1 MAHHSVCAVRLRRFS
16 VHKLINLEESLLVSL
31 MLASMI
37 FVRASMAGVT
47 ISRRY
52 LRMNKAILPPALLL
66 GILLS
71 TISLIPRG
79 SMFLT
84 IGLNLL
90 WVSDDLLSWRR
101 LSHHP
106 GSSFAGLSSLPLV
119 WHIWKGDF
127 YEWLEHSHRRWGRII
142 RVSHIHPSCLL
153 LLTSTQASG
162 LTDSQHLTLISFAA
176 WIARSSAA
184 QGLDGM
190 EPLSTLTHS
199 TNPM

>member
-1 MAHHSVCAVRLRRFS
+1 MAHHIVCAFRFHRLS
-16 VHKLINLEESLLVSL
+16 VHKLINLEESLLVSS

-37 FVRASMAGVT
+37 FVRASMVGAT
-47 ISRRY
+47 FNRRY
-52 LRMNKAILPPALLL
+52 LRTNKALLHPVLLL

-71 TISLIPRG
+71 TISLVPRD
-79 SMFLT
+79 SMSLT

-106 GSSFAGLSSLPLV
+106 GSSFAGLSSVPLV

-142 RVSHIHPSCLL
+142 RESHIHPSCLL

-162 LTDSQHLTLISFAA
+162 LTGSQHLALISFAD